1 MCVRAYVMINRSY
14 RLPLIF
20 QLMVAVIGNLQEDLN
35 MQNTA
40 AFGQQ
45 RLNESGGDI
54 REPAWGPLIK

>member
-1 MCVRAYVMINRSY
+1 MCVRAYVMINTSY

-45 RLNESGGDI
+45 LLNDSAGDI

>member
-1 MCVRAYVMINRSY
+1 MCVGAYVMINTSY
-14 RLPLIF
+14 RLPVIF
-20 QLMVAVIGNLQEDLN
+20 HLMVAVIGNLQEDLN
-35 MQNTA
+35 MQNTT